1 MYDLIYILDY
11 LNGIELGWNGLEQWQ
26 IHLLSTIWRRVRIW
40 VKLLRIFRN
49 QEVNGEIKWLEA
61 KIVGWVLKL

>member
-26 IHLLSTIWRRVRIW
+26 IHLFSTTWRRVRIW

>member
-26 IHLLSTIWRRVRIW
+26 IHLFSTIWRRVRIW